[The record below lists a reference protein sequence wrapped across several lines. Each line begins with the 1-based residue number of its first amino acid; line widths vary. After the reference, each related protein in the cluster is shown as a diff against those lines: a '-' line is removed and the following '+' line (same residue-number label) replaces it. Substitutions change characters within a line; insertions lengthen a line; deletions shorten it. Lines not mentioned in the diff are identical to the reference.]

1 MLRIPFGKSKRVTLP
16 TGTKSA
22 VLPRRTRYLAALL
35 GAGLLATLLVASR
48 LEPDSRGRG
57 THEQLGLPPCT
68 FALFSGWRCPACGM
82 TTSWALA
89 THGRV
94 WEAFEA
100 HATGTLL
107 AIAALVVGLAATLVA
122 LGGRRLSWQPNE
134 NVLAGLALIVAVLVL
149 IEWTLRLT
157 AGNA

>member
-1 MLRIPFGKSKRVTLP
+1 
-16 TGTKSA
+16 
-22 VLPRRTRYLAALL
+22 
-35 GAGLLATLLVASR
+35 
-48 LEPDSRGRG
+48 
-57 THEQLGLPPCT
+57 
-68 FALFSGWRCPACGM
+68 M

-94 WEAFEA
+94 WEALET

-122 LGGRRLSWQPNE
+122 VGGRRLSWQPNE
-134 NVLAGLALIVAVLVL
+134 NVLAGLAVIVAVLVL
-149 IEWTLRLT
+149 VEWTLRLA